1 MRFKVLKGLK
11 VKLIASFLIV
21 SIIPALIIGYFS
33 YINSKKSIETA
44 AKNQLT
50 FIRDSKK
57 KEIEEYITTIKNNLV
72 FTAQEPFLIE
82 VIEQLK
88 GDNNIISSEFLK
100 KCDSYFQNFN
110 LKIESGDMLLVD
122 DKTGNVLYS
131 FLKESDYKVNLLN
144 GGFKN
149 TVAAQAF
156 QAARDSKE
164 KDFSIIA
171 DYGFYA
177 PSGNKAIACIAAPI
191 YKNDEKIGII
201 IFKLPSTKIDS
212 IMSNG
217 GKWEKL
223 NLGASGDA
231 VIIGSDFK
239 MRNTNRFWS
248 DETDPKIIENKS
260 TILLKEAQTTGTKD
274 LMKGNTSVEYYN
286 DYRGIPTISAYTPLQ
301 IDNLKWGI
309 AVRQDQEEAFQASNN
324 LRKFIILILVISIS
338 IILICTYIFASN
350 IANPLKRMAK
360 LTLLISEGDLT
371 IEMPKSKR
379 SDEISTLSEAINVML
394 HNLRDQI
401 KEFLNVVNVI
411 ASSVSEISVTLSQVS
426 SAASE
431 TSSAVSETTST
442 VEEVKQT
449 VFLSNEKTK
458 KVATTSKE
466 SLAIAQTGQNAADGN
481 IDSMREINIQMQAIA
496 ESILDL
502 SEQSQNISDLIES
515 VDNISEQ
522 SNLLAVNAA
531 IEAAKAGEYGKG
543 FSIVAQEIRNL
554 SEGSKHATKQ
564 VRNILKDIQK
574 ATNTAVMTTEKGIKL
589 VEKGVE
595 QVSEAGVAISELM
608 ENVNIASQAV
618 IQIETSSQQQLI
630 GMDQVAIAME
640 GINQA
645 SFQNVESMKQL
656 GDAINNLNEMG
667 QNLKLII
674 ERYKV

>member
-1 MRFKVLKGLK
+1 MRLRKLNGLK
-11 VKLIASFLIV
+11 IKLIASFLAV
-21 SIIPALIIGYFS
+21 SIVPALLIGYFS
-33 YINSKKSIETA
+33 YINSKKSIEA
-44 AKNQLT
+44 DAKNQLT
-50 FIRDSKK
+50 FIRDAKK
-57 KEIEEYITTIKNNLV
+57 KEIEDYVTAIKNNIV
-72 FTAQEPFLIE
+72 FTAQEPFIIE
-82 VIEQLK
+82 AMQQLK
-88 GDNNIISSEFLK
+88 GDNAVDSNEALK
-100 KCDSYFQNFN
+100 KCDNYFRNFN
-110 LKIESGDMLLVD
+110 LRIESGDMLLVD

-131 FLKESDYKVNLLN
+131 LLKENDYKANILN
-144 GGFKN
+144 SSLKN
-149 TVAAQAF
+149 TVAAEAF

-164 KDFSIIA
+164 KEFSLIT
-171 DYGFYA
+171 DYGFYE
-177 PSGNKAIACIAAPI
+177 PSGNKPTACISSPI
-191 YKNDEKIGII
+191 YKNDEKIGVI

-212 IMSNG
+212 MISSG

-223 NLGASGDA
+223 NLGESGDV
-231 VIIGSDFK
+231 VIVGADFK

-248 DETDPKIIENKS
+248 DETDSKIIENKS

-274 LMKGNTSVEYYN
+274 LMKGNTSIEYYN
-286 DYRGIPTISAYTPLQ
+286 DYRGIPIISAYTPLQ

-309 AVRQDQEEAFQASNN
+309 AVKQDQAEAYKASND
-324 LRKFIILILVISIS
+324 LRKVIILILVVSIS

-360 LTLLISEGDLT
+360 LTMLISEGDLT

-379 SDEISTLSEAINVML
+379 SDEIGKLSEAINVML

-426 SAASE
+426 SAATE

-458 KVATTSKE
+458 KVASTTKE
-466 SLAIAQTGQNAADGN
+466 SLSIANTGQNAAEGN
-481 IDSMREINIQMQAIA
+481 IDSMKEINVQMQAIA
-496 ESILDL
+496 ESILAL
-502 SEQSQNISDLIES
+502 SEQSQNISELIES

-564 VRNILKDIQK
+564 VRSILKDIQK
-574 ATNTAVMTTEKGIKL
+574 ATNTAVMTTEKGIKS
-589 VEKGVE
+589 VEKGVL
-595 QVSEAGVAISELM
+595 QVSEAGSAISELM
-608 ENVNIASQAV
+608 ENVNIVSQAV

-656 GDAINNLNEMG
+656 GDAINSLNEMG